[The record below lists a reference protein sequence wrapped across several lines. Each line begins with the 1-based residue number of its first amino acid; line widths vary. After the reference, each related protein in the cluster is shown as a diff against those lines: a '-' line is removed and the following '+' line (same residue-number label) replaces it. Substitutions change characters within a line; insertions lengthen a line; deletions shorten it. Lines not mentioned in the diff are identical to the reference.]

1 MANALTAVR
10 LLLVIPLGLLVASA
24 DPRAPMFA
32 ALLMLVAIVT
42 DLADGPVARRT
53 GTASAFGGTFDHTT
67 DFFFVV
73 SGLTGGVMLGA
84 VPWILPV
91 LVVTAF
97 TQYYVDSYWLH
108 GQRRLRGM
116 SSAAAPAH
124 VGTGTR
130 SEQSPPAPRPPPL
143 PSNTR
148 APSTGQPG
156 SNARAQAPISQSAT
170 SFRLSA
176 VSSAPRYSISSR
188 SSRRVPSHES
198 PVSQSHTG

>member
-1 MANALTAVR
+1 MANALTAAR

-73 SGLTGGVMLGA
+73 SGMTGGVVVGA

-97 TQYYVDSYWLH
+97 TQYFVDSYWLH
-108 GQRRLRGM
+108 GQRRLRG
-116 SSAAAPAH
+116 SKLGRYNGILYFVPTSGVILVRLGLAFLSPA
-124 VGTGTR
+124 VTVVCW
-130 SEQSPPAPRPPPL
+130 L
-143 PSNTR
+143 LVL
-148 APSTGQPG
+148 STCVSIGERLTLLWASRRTAPG
-156 SNARAQAPISQSAT
+156 S
-170 SFRLSA
+170 
-176 VSSAPRYSISSR
+176 SS
-188 SSRRVPSHES
+188 
-198 PVSQSHTG
+198 